1 MSERDVLTSAASVA
15 EQRSI
20 DERTREEDAFRDA
33 CVNGATLTAMPYS
46 LMADIGDAVDD
57 VILQALEDRQ
67 TDEIYHA
74 VKRAAGARTWEW
86 PSECR
91 DGEITE
97 YAPPDPRSTTFP
109 EGVYRIPG
117 RTRDQLLVSGVS
129 DPATYTDREYIEFTI
144 ADGKATYVINARPGD
159 QDDTCSVDYTVDAAG
174 RLVVPSG
181 CGWEGTYTWDRVD
194 GRLVLEALP
203 VHDLVHL
210 SLDFD
215 NSALGWSN
223 LVAVG

>member
-1 MSERDVLTSAASVA
+1 
-15 EQRSI
+15 
-20 DERTREEDAFRDA
+20 
-33 CVNGATLTAMPYS
+33 MPYS

-57 VILQALEDRQ
+57 VILQALEDRER
-67 TDEIYHA
+67 DERDLSRREAGSRRPHGGVAIGMPGRGDHRIRPARPA
-74 VKRAAGARTWEW
+74 VDDVSGGRV
-86 PSECR
+86 SH
-91 DGEITE
+91 
-97 YAPPDPRSTTFP
+97 
-109 EGVYRIPG
+109 PG

-129 DPATYTDREYIEFTI
+129 DPARYTDREYIEFTI

-181 CGWEGTYTWDRVD
+181 CGWEGTYTWNRVG

-215 NSALGWSN
+215 NSALGWAN